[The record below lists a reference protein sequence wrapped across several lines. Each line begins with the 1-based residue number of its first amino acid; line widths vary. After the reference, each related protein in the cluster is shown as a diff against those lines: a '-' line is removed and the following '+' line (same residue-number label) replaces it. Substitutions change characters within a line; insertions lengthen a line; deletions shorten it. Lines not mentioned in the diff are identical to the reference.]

1 MNTQKS
7 GLKLLYVVLP
17 LLLVA
22 IVVRYVLML
31 QPTVSNEDTKPAG
44 WSGINAPFIT
54 SSEPSVA
61 KMIELAEIKPEDVV
75 YDLGCGDGRLV
86 IAAVASSG
94 CRGVGID
101 IEPEL
106 IKESIENAT
115 RQSVVDKIEFREQDI
130 FQADLRECSVALI
143 YLTGWMIEKLEPQF
157 EQMKPGSRI
166 VSQDYYIQQVR
177 PHRVIKISTA
187 ADDDPSNRH
196 TIYFYKTPLQRDP
209 KMERNKPP
217 QPADALDSTP

>member
-1 MNTQKS
+1 MNTQK
-7 GLKLLYVVLP
+7 LLFVVLP

-22 IVVRYVLML
+22 ILVRYMLMH
-31 QPTVSNEDTKPAG
+31 QQMVNEENRKPAG

-54 SSEPSVA
+54 SSEPTVV
-61 KMIELAEIKPEDVV
+61 KMVELAEIKPEDVV

-101 IEPEL
+101 IEPERV
-106 IKESIENAT
+106 KESLENAT
-115 RQSVVDKIEFREQDI
+115 RQSVADKIEFREQDI
-130 FQADLRECSVALI
+130 FQADLSGCSVALI

-166 VSQDYYIQQVR
+166 VTQDYYIQQVR
-177 PHRVIKISTA
+177 PHRVVKIPVVN
-187 ADDDPSNRH
+187 DNGWPDHH
-196 TIYFYKTPLQRDP
+196 TVYLYKTPLQRDP